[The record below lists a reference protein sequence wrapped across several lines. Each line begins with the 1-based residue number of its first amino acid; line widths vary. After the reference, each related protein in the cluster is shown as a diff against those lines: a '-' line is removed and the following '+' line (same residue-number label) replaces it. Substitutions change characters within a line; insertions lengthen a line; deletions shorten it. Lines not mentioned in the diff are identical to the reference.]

1 MKIYL
6 ILLITLL
13 IGACSNKAM
22 YDSFQYSNR
31 NDCMKLPQTQY
42 EECMQRANMS
52 FHEYEMER
60 KEAIE
65 K

>member
-1 MKIYL
+1 MKIYF

-13 IGACSNKAM
+13 IGACSNRAM
-22 YDSFQYSNR
+22 YDSLQYGNR
-31 NDCMKLPQTQY
+31 NDCMELPQIQH

-60 KEAIE
+60 KEALE